1 MKNSFYKLLRKF
13 TKIPDP
19 NPKNCIVGDHSE
31 ILLTDLEKRLGTL
44 DCFRFLDCATIRDLI
59 QKNYRH
65 VNTET
70 LDFAVSKIMMRNLG
84 DQFRTFK
91 TEEER
96 CNFTKTILN
105 YYMEHNINV
114 AKLFMDYL
122 ILDKE

>member
-1 MKNSFYKLLRKF
+1 MKNSVYKLLRKLA
-13 TKIPDP
+13 KIPDTDQE
-19 NPKNCIVGDHSE
+19 NCIMGDHSDV
-31 ILLTDLEKRLGTL
+31 LLSDLEKRLGTL
-44 DCFRFLDCATIRDLI
+44 DCFRFLDCATIRALI
-59 QKNYRH
+59 QKNYTH

-70 LDFAVSKIMMRNLG
+70 LDFAVSKIMMRNSG
-84 DQFRTFK
+84 DTFRRFK

-122 ILDKE
+122 ILDKD

>member
-1 MKNSFYKLLRKF
+1 MKNSLSKLLC
-13 TKIPDP
+13 KIAKLPDP
-19 NPKNCIVGDHSE
+19 NAKNCIVGDHSE
-31 ILLTDLEKRLGTL
+31 VLLIDLEKRLGTL
-44 DCFRFLDCATIRDLI
+44 DCFRFLDCATIRELI

-70 LDFAVSKIMMRNLG
+70 LDFAVSKLMMRNSG
-84 DQFRTFK
+84 DPFRTMK